1 MEQRVSEINSKLKCR
16 KQTRKVIQ
24 ERRKFSNKV
33 GGSIAAGNNERASKT
48 DLKRQNKLS
57 I

>member
-1 MEQRVSEINSKLKCR
+1 MEQRASEINSKLKCR

-33 GGSIAAGNNERASKT
+33 GVSIAAGNNVRASKT

>member
-1 MEQRVSEINSKLKCR
+1 MKQRASEINSRLKCR

-33 GGSIAAGNNERASKT
+33 GVSIAAGNNERASNT
-48 DLKRQNKLS
+48 DPKRQNKIS